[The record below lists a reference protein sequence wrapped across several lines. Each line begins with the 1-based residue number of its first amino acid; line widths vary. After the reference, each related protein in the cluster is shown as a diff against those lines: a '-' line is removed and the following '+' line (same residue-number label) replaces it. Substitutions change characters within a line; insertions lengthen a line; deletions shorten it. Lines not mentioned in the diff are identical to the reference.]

1 MIKYK
6 INVSFIFLIL
16 SNSTEPTRL
25 RWKFFI
31 ISTMVLVLSLIEHVL
46 SIFNNI
52 DGYEWNESNSTF
64 HNFLE
69 IYTLR
74 SHSFIFDTC
83 ESLYLIKKWNQII
96 EYRRND
102 IAIYII
108 KVVCL
113 FSVNY
118 NFVYGLYVFV
128 VSKVAT
134 FTWNFTDLFIM
145 LVSRIIE

>member
-6 INVSFIFLIL
+6 INISFVFLIF

-31 ISTMVLVLSLIEHVL
+31 ISTIVLVLSLIEHVL
-46 SIFNNI
+46 SVFNNI

-83 ESLYLIKKWNQII
+83 ESLLFNKKMKSNYRISKEQCRYLIKGTF
-96 EYRRND
+96 
-102 IAIYII
+102 
-108 KVVCL
+108 V
-113 FSVNY
+113 FSE
-118 NFVYGLYVFV
+118 L
-128 VSKVAT
+128 
-134 FTWNFTDLFIM
+134 
-145 LVSRIIE
+145 